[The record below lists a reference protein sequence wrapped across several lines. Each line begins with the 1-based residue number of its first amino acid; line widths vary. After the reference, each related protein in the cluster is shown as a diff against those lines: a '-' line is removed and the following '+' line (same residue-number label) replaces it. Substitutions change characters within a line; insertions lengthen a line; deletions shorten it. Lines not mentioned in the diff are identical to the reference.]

1 MNVGAV
7 DKTLGALQ
15 KIDVPESWATAGHEA
30 YKEKDEPEFVKEVM
44 RPMLAQQGDS
54 LPVSAMPPD
63 GIFPTATTRY
73 EKRGIAIHVPEWQP
87 EHCIQCNQCAFV
99 CPHAVIRPVLAHE
112 ESLKEAPADFV
123 TVEAKG
129 KELKGLRFRIQI
141 SPLDC
146 TGCGNCA
153 QVCPAKQKALIM
165 KPLGTQKDVQ
175 VPNHAF
181 STTLPIL
188 DDVMPTT
195 SVKGCQFRQPLF
207 EFSGACPGC
216 GETPYIKLVTQLF
229 GDRMMIAN
237 ATGCSSIYGGS
248 APVCPYTVNEE
259 GHGPAWANSL
269 FEDNAEY
276 GFGMELAVSQ
286 RRSKLA
292 DLVREA
298 LEGDISDE
306 LHGAMQ
312 DWLDHMD
319 DGDASKEA
327 GNRLVDAIES
337 GMRDA
342 DNEFSPLLLDILD
355 RRDYLT
361 KKSIWI
367 IGGDGWAYDIGY
379 GGLDHVIASGH
390 DVNIL
395 VLDTEVYSNTGGQSS
410 KATPT
415 GAVAKFAAGG
425 KPTRKKDLGQMAMT
439 YGYVYVAAVA
449 MGANKNQLLK
459 AVREA
464 ESYRGPSLVIA
475 YAPCI
480 NHGINMGLSQEEEKR
495 AVEAGYW
502 LLYRYDPRL
511 KDEGKNP
518 LVLDSKEPTG
528 DFREFLMGEVR
539 YSSLTR
545 TFPEHAEALFQK
557 AEADMRERY
566 AAYKRMAGDGTA
578 AEPAAEPEG

>member
-1 MNVGAV
+1 
-7 DKTLGALQ
+7 
-15 KIDVPESWATAGHEA
+15 
-30 YKEKDEPEFVKEVM
+30 
-44 RPMLAQQGDS
+44 
-54 LPVSAMPPD
+54 MP
-63 GIFPTATTRY
+63 A
-73 EKRGIAIHVPEWQP
+73 
-87 EHCIQCNQCAFV
+87 
-99 CPHAVIRPVLAHE
+99 
-112 ESLKEAPADFV
+112 
-123 TVEAKG
+123 
-129 KELKGLRFRIQI
+129 
-141 SPLDC
+141 
-146 TGCGNCA
+146 
-153 QVCPAKQKALIM
+153 
-165 KPLGTQKDVQ
+165 
-175 VPNHAF
+175 
-181 STTLPIL
+181 
-188 DDVMPTT
+188 T

-248 APVCPYTVNEE
+248 APVCPYTVNAE
-259 GHGPAWANSL
+259 GHGPTWANSL

-276 GFGMELAVSQ
+276 GFGMEMAVSQ
-286 RRSKLA
+286 RRAKLA

-298 LEGDISDE
+298 MEADISDE

-319 DGDASKEA
+319 DGDASKET
-327 GNRLVDAIES
+327 GQRLVDAIETELT
-337 GMRDA
+337 DL
-342 DNEFSPLLLDILD
+342 DNDVNPLLIHILD
-355 RRDYLT
+355 RKDYLT

-379 GGLDHVIASGH
+379 GGLDHVIASGQ

-410 KATPT
+410 KSTPT
-415 GAVAKFAAGG
+415 GAVAKFAASG

-439 YGYVYVAAVA
+439 YGYVYVASVA

-464 ESYRGPSLVIA
+464 ESYHGPSLIIA
-475 YAPCI
+475 YSPCI

-502 LLYRYDPRL
+502 ILYRFDPRL

-518 LVLDSKEPTG
+518 LILDSKEPTG
-528 DFREFLMGEVR
+528 DFKEFLMGEVR

-545 TFPEHAEALFQK
+545 TFPEHAESLFKK

-566 AAYKRMAGDGTA
+566 TAYKRMAGDGAEKESA
-578 AEPAAEPEG
+578 AESE